1 MTNNQTPDV
10 KTPKIVNQRLRLY
23 VLEAILG
30 FFFAILMGIAYFGS
44 GFELEFI
51 YQGF

>member
-1 MTNNQTPDV
+1 MSI
-10 KTPKIVNQRLRLY
+10 KINESLHEKPPGKRCLKDYL
-23 VLEAILG
+23 LEAVLG
-30 FFFAILMGIAYFGS
+30 FFFALLMGIAYFGS